1 MGSSFHLGIRM
12 GPSGAQTLD
21 DLLTQDFSISGPFVV
36 KRDDEK
42 IVEVYR
48 RIGEEDSKYYRLS
61 NLNEYDLY
69 MNNLAHRLKVQL
81 LESSGKSETSA

>member
-21 DLLTQDFSISGPFVV
+21 ELLTQDFSISGPFIV
-36 KRDDEK
+36 KKDDGE

-48 RIGEEDSKYYRLS
+48 RIGGEDSKYYKLS
-61 NLNEYDLY
+61 NLKEYDTY
-69 MNNLAHRLKVQL
+69 MINLARRLKVQL
-81 LESSGKSETSA
+81 RESSGKSETSA